1 MMNAYDLIV
10 RNVLLTEGGASVDIG
25 IRDGLIAGLGQLE
38 EAAAAET
45 LDAEG
50 RLLVP
55 PFVEPHVHLD
65 TALTAGN
72 PVWNE
77 SGTLAEGIE
86 IWSSRKVTLTRED
99 IIARAERTIR
109 FYLGYGV
116 LHLRSMVDIG
126 DPKLMALEAI
136 MEIKERYR
144 GQIDIQVTAFP
155 QDGIMCCPAN
165 VERMEEA
172 LRMGADGVSAVPH
185 LEHTREEGVLSLRK
199 AFDLA
204 DRSGAYVHVFCD
216 ETDDENSKYLEV
228 CASLAL
234 STGIGSRVTAA
245 HANAAAYYNESYFQK
260 VVGLVKRSGLS
271 IVACPLINSVMQ
283 GRYGGYPKGRGITR
297 IKEFQSAGINV
308 ALSHDDIRSPFYPL
322 GTGNPLDA
330 AHMAAHLAHMSGR
343 AEMRSLLGMIT
354 EGGAAAMN
362 LEAYSFQGGEFRNGT
377 PASFLLFDAK
387 DSGDLIRQ
395 RLAPRFVF
403 RNGLVIAETLP
414 AVTSLRG
421 VEGENDRVI
430 LVEPGPSNKRAPS
443 LVSPNFFEG
452 SFSMV
457 RIDE

>member
-1 MMNAYDLIV
+1 MNAYDLIV
-10 RNVLLTEGGASVDIG
+10 RNVRLTGDGTNIDIA
-25 IRDGLIAGLGQLE
+25 IRDGLIAGMGQFT
-38 EAAAAET
+38 AAASET

-86 IWSSRKVTLTRED
+86 IWSARKMTLTKED
-99 IIARAERTIR
+99 VIARAERTIR
-109 FYLGYGV
+109 LYLGYGV

-126 DPKLMALEAI
+126 DPKLTALEAI

-144 GQIDIQVTAFP
+144 GQIEIQVTAFP
-155 QDGIMCCPAN
+155 QDGIMCCPDN
-165 VERMEEA
+165 EERMKEA

-185 LEHTREEGVLSLRK
+185 LERTREEGVLSLRK

-204 DRSGAYVHVFCD
+204 NRSGAYVHVFCD

-234 STGIGSRVTAA
+234 STGIGSRATAA

-260 VVGLVKRSGLS
+260 VIGLVKQSGLS

-283 GRYGGYPKGRGITR
+283 GRYDGYPKGRGITR
-297 IKEFQSAGINV
+297 IKEFQRAGINV

-343 AEMRSLLGMIT
+343 TEMRTLLGMIT

-362 LEAYSFQGGEFRNGT
+362 LESYSFQGGVIQDGA

-395 RLAPRFVF
+395 RLSPRFVF
-403 RNGLVIAETLP
+403 RSGLIIAETLP
-414 AVTSLRG
+414 AATSLRIAKEETDWTIA
-421 VEGENDRVI
+421 VR
-430 LVEPGPSNKRAPS
+430 EPELPMQIGFFPSQS
-443 LVSPNFFEG
+443 
-452 SFSMV
+452 
-457 RIDE
+457 

>member
-1 MMNAYDLIV
+1 MNGGDEMMDLYDLIV
-10 RNVLLTEGGASVDIG
+10 RNVVLLGGDGANVDIG
-25 IRDGLIAGLGQLE
+25 IRDGYITGMGKFTGAV
-38 EAAAAET
+38 AADT

-50 RLLVP
+50 RLLAP

-65 TALTAGN
+65 TVLTAGN

-86 IWSSRKVTLTRED
+86 IWSSRKMTLTKD
-99 IIARAERTIR
+99 DVIARAERAIR
-109 FYLGYGV
+109 LYLGYGV

-126 DPKLMALEAI
+126 DPKMTALEAV

-144 GQIDIQVTAFP
+144 GQIEIQVTAFP

-165 VERMEEA
+165 EERMKEA

-199 AFDLA
+199 AFNLA
-204 DRSGAYVHVFCD
+204 DRFGAYVHVFCD

-228 CASLAL
+228 CASMAQ
-234 STGIGSRVTAA
+234 STGMGSRATAA

-271 IVACPLINSVMQ
+271 IVACPLINSVVQ
-283 GRYGGYPKGRGITR
+283 GRYDSYPKGRGITR
-297 IKEFQSAGINV
+297 IKEFHHAGINV

-362 LEAYSFQGGEFRNGT
+362 LEVYGFLGGVMKDRA

-387 DSGDLIRQ
+387 DASDLISQ
-395 RLAPRFVF
+395 RLAPRYVF
-403 RNGLVIAETLP
+403 RNGAVIAETLP
-414 AVTSLRG
+414 AVTSLRFAK
-421 VEGENDRVI
+421 GET
-430 LVEPGPSNKRAPS
+430 EPIIP
-443 LVSPNFFEG
+443 
-452 SFSMV
+452 V
-457 RIDE
+457 REHELLDK

>member
-1 MMNAYDLIV
+1 MNGGDEMIYDLIV
-10 RNVLLTEGGASVDIG
+10 RNALLIGNDTYTDIG
-25 IRDGLIAGLGQLE
+25 IRDGLIAGIGQLV
-38 EAAAAET
+38 EATASET
-45 LDAEG
+45 IDAEG

-86 IWSSRKVTLTRED
+86 IWSSRKLMLTRED
-99 IIARAERTIR
+99 VIARAERTIQL
-109 FYLGYGV
+109 YLGYGV
-116 LHLRSMVDIG
+116 LHLRTMVDIG

-136 MEIKERYR
+136 LEIKERYR
-144 GQIDIQVTAFP
+144 GLIDIQVTAFP
-155 QDGIMCCPAN
+155 QDGIMSCPGN
-165 VERMEEA
+165 EERMKEA

-204 DRSGAYVHVFCD
+204 ERSGAYVHVFCD

-234 STGIGSRVTAA
+234 STGMGSRVTAA

-260 VVGLVKRSGLS
+260 IMGLVKRSGLS

-283 GRYGGYPKGRGITR
+283 GRYDSYPKGRGITR
-297 IKEFQSAGINV
+297 IKEFQQAGINV

-330 AHMAAHLAHMSGR
+330 AHMGAHLAHMSGR
-343 AEMRSLLGMIT
+343 AEMRSLIGMIT
-354 EGGAAAMN
+354 EGGAIAMS
-362 LEAYSFQGGEFRNGT
+362 LDEYSFQGGVLRDGA

-387 DSGDLIRQ
+387 DSSDLIRQ
-395 RLAPRFVF
+395 RLSPRFVF
-403 RNGLVIAETLP
+403 RSGRIIAETWP
-414 AVTSLRG
+414 AVTSLLDAKADGRA
-421 VEGENDRVI
+421 NLVI
-430 LVEPGPSNKRAPS
+430 PLPMEIG
-443 LVSPNFFEG
+443 VSPNR
-452 SFSMV
+452 S
-457 RIDE
+457 

>member
-1 MMNAYDLIV
+1 MMNSYDLIV
-10 RNVLLTEGGASVDIG
+10 RNVLLTGDGASVDIG
-25 IRDGLIAGLGQLE
+25 IRDGLIAGIGQLT

-45 LDAEG
+45 LDADG

-86 IWSSRKVTLTRED
+86 IWSSRKVTLTKED
-99 IIARAERTIR
+99 VTARADRTIR
-109 FYLGYGV
+109 LYLGYGV

-126 DPKLMALEAI
+126 DPKLTALEAI
-136 MEIKERYR
+136 IELKERYR
-144 GQIDIQVTAFP
+144 GQIEIQVTAFP

-165 VERMEEA
+165 EERMKEA

-204 DRSGAYVHVFCD
+204 DRRGAYVHVFCD

-260 VVGLVKRSGLS
+260 TLGLVKRSGLS

-283 GRYGGYPKGRGITR
+283 GRYDGYPKGRGITR
-297 IKEFQSAGINV
+297 IKEFQRAGVNV

-362 LEAYSFQGGEFRNGT
+362 LEAYSFQGGVFQNGA
-377 PASFLLFDAK
+377 PASFLLFDVK

-395 RLAPRFVF
+395 RLSPRYVF
-403 RNGLVIAETLP
+403 RSGHVIAETLP
-414 AVTSLRG
+414 AVTSLQVAKGESDRIIPMQMG
-421 VEGENDRVI
+421 VFPI
-430 LVEPGPSNKRAPS
+430 QS
-443 LVSPNFFEG
+443 
-452 SFSMV
+452 
-457 RIDE
+457 